1 MLKPPKLAGVGQ
13 LRLLVDDLGF
23 DWSCKVIDV
32 HPSTLRGWLR
42 GARPVPQAALQAL
55 YWLTSWG
62 FSDACAEAHWS
73 HQYLVFKV
81 RELEERLAAL
91 RSGRPRLPVLH
102 VPGFAGGNNAPI
114 TCDDGDL
121 QLAGKLEIRRVV
133 RREVERIGQFAQQ
146 PEIHAHA
153 RDVNR

>member
-1 MLKPPKLAGVGQ
+1 MLKPPKLAGAGQ

-32 HPSTLRGWLR
+32 HPSSMRRWLR
-42 GARPVPQAALQAL
+42 EAQPTPQAALQAL

-62 FSDACAEAHWS
+62 YSDACAEAHWS

-91 RSGRPRLPVLH
+91 RSGRQRLPVLH
-102 VPGFAGGNNAPI
+102 VPGFAGRDDTPI
-114 TCDDGDL
+114 PAGDGD
-121 QLAGKLEIRRVV
+121 
-133 RREVERIGQFAQQ
+133 F
-146 PEIHAHA
+146 HHA
-153 RDVNR
+153 R